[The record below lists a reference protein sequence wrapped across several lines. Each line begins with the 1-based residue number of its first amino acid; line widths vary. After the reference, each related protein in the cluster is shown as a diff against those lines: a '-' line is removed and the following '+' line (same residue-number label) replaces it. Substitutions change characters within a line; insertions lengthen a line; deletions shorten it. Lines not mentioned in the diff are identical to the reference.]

1 MEQIQKILKFNDFTW
16 GELRR
21 MMEKAGV
28 KDGHKIHC
36 IDIDS
41 ESQRNAVLTIDDDIF
56 LTNYPNM

>member
-1 MEQIQKILKFNDFTW
+1 MEQIPKILKFDDFTW

-28 KDGHKIHC
+28 KDNHKIHC
-36 IDIDS
+36 IDIDCDS
-41 ESQRNAVLTIDDDIF
+41 DRTAVLTVDDDIF